1 MDALVQG
8 KTEMAKQQLCLP
20 TEGGQSIFLLSELE
34 EDALKE
40 FFNMGLGMAAASLS
54 EMVHNEVLLSLPQLR
69 IASYEE
75 ATRLLVSGQEERLVA
90 IRQNFT
96 GELSG
101 TALLIFPGAGSLEL
115 VRTLLNEQMPLEVL
129 MELEQ
134 ETLLDVG
141 NVVLNAFLESFTQ
154 MMSVQFE
161 FEAAEFLRGSSQFL
175 LDLESHLTAQRRA
188 LSGGDAERAFVL
200 MMDFKTHDEERMQHT
215 LSGFVVLLFSQAS
228 MEILKRELK
237 VIIGAF

>member
-1 MDALVQG
+1 MFYL
-8 KTEMAKQQLCLP
+8 TEM
-20 TEGGQSIFLLSELE
+20 E

-54 EMVHNEVLLSLPQLR
+54 QMVNNEVLLSLPQLKVV
-69 IASYEE
+69 SYEE
-75 ATRLLVSGQEERLVA
+75 ATKMLVPGREEKLVA

-101 TALLIFPGAGSLEL
+101 TALLIFPGAEGLEL
-115 VRTLLNEQMPLEVL
+115 VRTLLNEPMPLEVL

-154 MMSVQFE
+154 MMSIQFE
-161 FEAAEFLRGSSQFL
+161 FEAAEFLKGSSHFL
-175 LDLESHLTAQRRA
+175 LDITSHLAAQRQA
-188 LSGGDAERAFVL
+188 LRSASSGADERAFVL
-200 MMDFKTHDEERMQHT
+200 MMDFKTSDAEETQHT
-215 LSGFVVLLFSQAS
+215 LSGFVVLLFSQPS

-237 VIIGAF
+237 IILGAF

>member
-1 MDALVQG
+1 MF
-8 KTEMAKQQLCLP
+8 C
-20 TEGGQSIFLLSELE
+20 LSEME

-54 EMVHNEVLLSLPQLR
+54 EMVNNEVLLSLPQLKVVP
-69 IASYEE
+69 YEE
-75 ATRLLVSGQEERLVA
+75 ATKMLVVNQEEKLVA

-96 GELSG
+96 GELTG
-101 TALLIFPGAGSLEL
+101 TALLIFPGAESLEL
-115 VRTLLNEQMPLEVL
+115 VRTLLNERMPLAVL

-154 MMSVQFE
+154 MMSIQFE
-161 FEAAEFLRGSSQFL
+161 FEAAEFLKGSSSFL
-175 LDLESHLTAQRRA
+175 LDVSSHLAAQKNSMMA
-188 LSGGDAERAFVL
+188 AATGDDERAFVL
-200 MMDFKTHDEERMQHT
+200 MMDFKTNDEEAKQHT
-215 LSGFVVLLFSQAS
+215 LSGFMVLLFSQYS

-237 VIIGAF
+237 TILATF

>member
-1 MDALVQG
+1 MFSL
-8 KTEMAKQQLCLP
+8 TEM
-20 TEGGQSIFLLSELE
+20 E

-54 EMVHNEVLLSLPQLR
+54 QMVNNEVLLSLPQLKVV
-69 IASYEE
+69 SYEE
-75 ATRLLVSGQEERLVA
+75 ATKMLVPGKEEKLVA

-101 TALLIFPGAGSLEL
+101 TALLIFPGAEGLEL
-115 VRTLLNEQMPLEVL
+115 VRTLLNEPMPLEIL

-154 MMSVQFE
+154 MMSIQFE
-161 FEAAEFLRGSSQFL
+161 FESAEFLKGGSHFL
-175 LDLESHLTAQRRA
+175 LDLSSHLAAQKQA
-188 LSGGDAERAFVL
+188 LVSASSDREERAFVL
-200 MMDFKTHDEERMQHT
+200 MMDFKTNDEEDAQHT
-215 LSGFVVLLFSQAS
+215 LNGFVVLLFSQPS

-237 VIIGAF
+237 TILGAF

>member
-1 MDALVQG
+1 MF
-8 KTEMAKQQLCLP
+8 C
-20 TEGGQSIFLLSELE
+20 LSEME

-54 EMVHNEVLLSLPQLR
+54 QMVNNEVLLSLPQLKVVP
-69 IASYEE
+69 YEE
-75 ATRLLVSGQEERLVA
+75 ATKMLVANEEEKLVA

-96 GELSG
+96 GELTG
-101 TALLIFPGAGSLEL
+101 TALLIFPGAESLEL

-134 ETLLDVG
+134 ETLQDVG

-154 MMSVQFE
+154 MMSIQFE
-161 FEAAEFLRGSSQFL
+161 FEAAEFLKGSSNFL
-175 LDLESHLTAQRRA
+175 LDISSHLAAQKQA
-188 LSGGDAERAFVL
+188 LTSNLSGDSERAFVL
-200 MMDFKTHDEERMQHT
+200 MMDFKTHDEEDTQHT
-215 LSGFVVLLFSQAS
+215 LGGFVVLLFSQYS

-237 VIIGAF
+237 VILATL